1 MLEHRI
7 GFVLDSP
14 GGPVGWLAGADL
26 GHLELQR
33 AQFRRLEQNAFQ
45 LDLARAM
52 VVGKIAN
59 CRVVLRRYLR
69 LRGDCDTGALD
80 ALKAAQREAA
90 CAGSLDV
97 LRGHEGQAAKLYF
110 AALAALLP
118 PPWQFDGRNRHPPRD
133 PFNALLSYGYAVLF
147 QNVLTLLVRRGLNP
161 CVGVLHALRD
171 GHAALASDLMEE
183 FRALV
188 VDTVVLRMI
197 MRSALHLP
205 DFEQGDANC
214 PCRLGHEARHR
225 YLHALENRLDSP
237 LTDPANGQMLDYRRA
252 IESQVALYAEVVTGR
267 TPRYT
272 AFTQR

>member
-69 LRGDCDTGALD
+69 
-80 ALKAAQREAA
+80 
-90 CAGSLDV
+90 
-97 LRGHEGQAAKLYF
+97 
-110 AALAALLP
+110 LP